1 MNLHLIVGEDDYL
14 VTAAARKLLQGY
26 AVEEIDSNGATNA
39 EAQLKEI
46 AKARESFLTPPFLEP
61 NKATWWRNVRFL
73 PGADK
78 LAEAVK
84 TALEALA
91 GEMAAN
97 PLPDNQ
103 RMVITGPKLLKTSLF
118 AKALQ
123 PVAEIAVF
131 TPLKGRAAIQQ
142 AVATAIDHAQE
153 LGIGFEPGAADAL
166 VSRVGTDT
174 RSLMMEVSK
183 LRDYLGE
190 NRKTITREDV
200 DLLASPGAGMEP
212 DFWAITDAI
221 GARDAKRALAA
232 VDQFAGDNGFAVMI
246 TTTIERFLRQLID
259 LELLEGT
266 LAPFQVQKLRA
277 FKRNWTLNEL
287 RSARFR
293 FMNLRER
300 AVTGGEA
307 AGELVYT
314 EIVRACAARR
324 NA

>member
-1 MNLHLIVGEDDYL
+1 MNLHVIIGEDDFL
-14 VTAAARKLLQGY
+14 VSSAARKLLQGF

-61 NKATWWRNVRFL
+61 NKATWWRNVNFL

-78 LAEAVK
+78 LSEAVK

-91 GEMAAN
+91 AEMADN

-103 RMVITGPKLLKTSLF
+103 RMVITGPKLLKTSIF
-118 AKALQ
+118 AKTLQ
-123 PVAEIAVF
+123 TAAEITVF
-131 TPLKGRAAIQQ
+131 APLKGRAAIQQ
-142 AVATAIDHAQE
+142 AVATAIDNAKE
-153 LGIGFEPGAADAL
+153 LGLGFEPGVADAL
-166 VSRVGTDT
+166 VARVGTDT

-183 LRDYLGE
+183 LRDYLGDK
-190 NRKTITREDV
+190 RKTITRADV
-200 DLLASPGAGMEP
+200 DAISSPGAGMES
-212 DFWAITDAI
+212 DFWAITDAL
-221 GARDAKRALAA
+221 GARDAKRVLTA
-232 VDQFAGDNGFAVMI
+232 VNEFAGESGFAVMV

-259 LELLEGT
+259 LDALEGA

-300 AVTGGEA
+300 AVSGGEA
-307 AGELVYT
+307 VNELVFT
-314 EIVRACAARR
+314 ELVRACMARR
-324 NA
+324 KA

>member
-1 MNLHLIVGEDDYL
+1 MNLHVIIGEDDFL
-14 VTAAARKLLQGY
+14 VSSAARKLLQGF

-61 NKATWWRNVRFL
+61 NKATWWRNVNFL

-78 LAEAVK
+78 LSEAVK

-91 GEMAAN
+91 AEMADN

-103 RMVITGPKLLKTSLF
+103 RMVITGPKLLKTSIF
-118 AKALQ
+118 AKTLQ
-123 PVAEIAVF
+123 TAAEITVF
-131 TPLKGRAAIQQ
+131 APLKGRAAIQQ
-142 AVATAIDHAQE
+142 AVATAIDNAKE
-153 LGIGFEPGAADAL
+153 LGLGFEPGVADAL
-166 VSRVGTDT
+166 VARVGTDT

-183 LRDYLGE
+183 LRDYLGDK
-190 NRKTITREDV
+190 RKTITRADV
-200 DLLASPGAGMEP
+200 DAISSPGAGMES
-212 DFWAITDAI
+212 DFWAITDAL
-221 GARDAKRALAA
+221 GARDAKRVLTA
-232 VDQFAGDNGFAVMI
+232 VNEFAGESGFAVMV

-259 LELLEGT
+259 LDALEGA

-300 AVTGGEA
+300 AASGGEA
-307 AGELVYT
+307 VNELVFT
-314 EIVRACAARR
+314 ELVRACMARR
-324 NA
+324 KA